1 MCTNFDKCYH
11 HALNTTVNE
20 QTFLCALVSIK
31 GGGLDAK
38 CLGNVTVIF
47 MYKLADLRS
56 GLLSCVGA
64 RLIMHSAIE
73 LELHLYKLVF
83 S

>member
-20 QTFLCALVSIK
+20 QTFLYALVSMK
-31 GGGLDAK
+31 GWGLDAK
-38 CLGNVTVIF
+38 CLGNVTVTH
-47 MYKLADLRS
+47 MYKLADSRP
-56 GLLSCVGA
+56 GLLSYVRA

-73 LELHLYKLVF
+73 FYLHPYKLVF